1 LTEGATV
8 GTAGGS
14 AGTAGGSGGSAPR
27 AGTAGT
33 PLHVKLG
40 IGDGDEVA
48 LVGAPAWLEDS
59 IGERPEVASL
69 HTDLADDARYDVIV
83 AFVTQRAELE
93 AELPRMRAR
102 MAPAC
107 GLWIAW
113 PKRASKM
120 PTDITD
126 NVVRD
131 IALPTGLV
139 DNKVCAIGQTW
150 SGLRL
155 VIRRELRL
163 LSATPPP
170 ARLRRLRIPLARPAQ
185 PPRRRDSGHR
195 DGPG

>member
-1 LTEGATV
+1 LAEGAT
-8 GTAGGS
+8 A
-14 AGTAGGSGGSAPR
+14 R
-27 AGTAGT
+27 ET

-40 IGDGDEVA
+40 IGEGDEVA
-48 LVGAPAWLEDS
+48 LIGAPGWLEDD
-59 IGERPEVASL
+59 IGGLPEVASL

-93 AELPRMRAR
+93 GELPRMRAR

-113 PKRASKM
+113 PKRAAKV

-126 NVVRD
+126 DVVRE

-139 DNKVCAIGQTW
+139 DNKVCAIDQTW
-150 SGLRL
+150 SALRL

-163 LSATPPP
+163 AGAVPRQRR
-170 ARLRRLRIPLARPAQ
+170 ARRLRL
-185 PPRRRDSGHR
+185 PR
-195 DGPG
+195 